1 MLSSRACLAGLCVLL
16 ACTPAFAA
24 NITEADVLNFA
35 LNLVSSGF
43 ARRCFTG
50 GSTCKM
56 MAQLH
61 SNTVSPQFLLRN
73 ASAECPCMICP
84 AVQQCVWLSVGL
96 PLAGT
101 AR

>member
-50 GSTCKM
+50 GSTCEM
-56 MAQLH
+56 MAH
-61 SNTVSPQFLLRN
+61 STQTPYRPNFFCETPLP
-73 ASAECPCMICP
+73 SAL
-84 AVQQCVWLSVGL
+84 V
-96 PLAGT
+96 
-101 AR
+101 